1 MLRVC
6 SFLIK
11 NIFIS
16 NSVHEKINT
25 FRRWMICYKVTVPR
39 DCPFFF
45 LIFLP
50 HVNKWFKHKSTCA
63 GEFYSVVKCKLK
75 VKEISTS
82 WSLTTLLRNFNIPGW
97 NRSLT
102 EFVHLSVSLKAAT
115 VTLCTCLSLKDDNGP
130 YFVLVCPLK
139 MTMVTLY
146 TCFTFKRWQR
156 SFFVGTC

>member
-1 MLRVC
+1 M
-6 SFLIK
+6 
-11 NIFIS
+11 
-16 NSVHEKINT
+16 
-25 FRRWMICYKVTVPR
+25 TVPR
-39 DCPFFF
+39 DCSFFL

-50 HVNKWFKHKSTCA
+50 HVNEWFKHKSTCA

-115 VTLCTCLSLKDDNGP
+115 VTLCTCLSLKRRQWSIFCTCLSLKRWQWSIFCTCLSLKRQQWSTFCTCLSLKIWQRSLFILVLPLKDDNGHS
-130 YFVLVCPLK
+130 
-139 MTMVTLY
+139 
-146 TCFTFKRWQR
+146 TC
-156 SFFVGTC
+156 